1 MPHEAPFPYV
11 REILVFLAIA
21 AILAPLFHRAR
32 VSPVLGFL
40 IAGVAIGPH
49 GLGAFSADMPWLRYV
64 TYDDAASVRTVA
76 EFGIVFLLFVIG
88 LEMSFER
95 LWSMRRLVLG
105 LGATQVSVTALVIGA
120 IAYAWGNSPA
130 ASVLIGAS
138 FALSSTAVVM
148 AELVQRGEFPTLAG
162 RATFSVLLFQDLA
175 VVPLLILVPALAGTV
190 GGSLAAS
197 LAIGVATALAAAAG
211 IWALGRLVLRP
222 LFRLAAASRAPE
234 FFVAVTLLTAIAA
247 SAGTASAGMSPAL
260 GAFLA
265 GMLLADTEFRH
276 QIHVDI
282 EPFKGLLMGL
292 FFISV
297 GMSIDLRAVADLG
310 PWVAASVV
318 GLIAIKTAIAAT
330 AGRLFGLQP
339 PVALHVGL
347 LLGQGGEFALLVV
360 SMAMN
365 LGVMPTETGQF
376 MLIVTA
382 VSMLV
387 TPGLA
392 VAGQRAAA
400 WLERHAPPPA
410 LRPDAELLAE
420 LNGHVV
426 IAGFG
431 RVGQSIAG
439 MLAEE
444 GVPYVAVDRDPVLV
458 AHHRACDEPVYFGDG
473 RRGDVLARVGA
484 ERARAIVLTLD
495 EATTA
500 EQVIRQIR
508 RRWPDTDVYARA
520 RDREHARVLERAGA
534 TRTVPDL
541 AESSLQMGAVLLTGL
556 GVPSEAV
563 ATLVERARDS
573 GYPGL

>member
-1 MPHEAPFPYV
+1 MPHEAPFPYL

-21 AILAPLFHRAR
+21 AIVAPLFHRVR

-40 IAGVAIGPH
+40 LAGVVVGPH
-49 GLGAFSADMPWLRYV
+49 GLGALTAEVPWLRYV

-105 LGATQVSVTALVIGA
+105 LGAAQVSITALVIGA
-120 IAYAWGNSPA
+120 IAWAWGNSAA

-148 AELVQRGEFPTLAG
+148 SELVQRGEFPTHAG
-162 RATFSVLLFQDLA
+162 RATFSVLLFQDMA

-190 GGSLAAS
+190 DASLGAS
-197 LAIGVATALAAAAG
+197 LAIGAATALAAAAA
-211 IWALGRLVLRP
+211 IWVLGRVVVRP
-222 LFRLAAASRAPE
+222 LFHLAAATRTPE
-234 FFVAVTLLTAIAA
+234 FFVAITLLTAIAA
-247 SAGTASAGMSPAL
+247 SAGTAAAGMSPAL

-297 GMSIDLRAVADLG
+297 GMSIDLGAVADLG
-310 PWVAASVV
+310 LLVAASVV
-318 GLIAIKTAIAAT
+318 GLVLIKSAIAA
-330 AGRLFGLQP
+330 GLGQRFGLP
-339 PVALHVGL
+339 APVAMHLGL
-347 LLGQGGEFALLVV
+347 LLGQGGEFALLVM

-365 LGVMPTETGQF
+365 LGVMPVGTGQF
-376 MLIVTA
+376 MLIVVA
-382 VSMLV
+382 LSMLI

-392 VAGQRAAA
+392 AAGHRVAA
-400 WLERHAPPPA
+400 WMERREPSALTPPA
-410 LRPDAELLAE
+410 EMLAE
-420 LNGHVV
+420 LSGHVV

-431 RVGQSIAG
+431 RVGQSIAA

-444 GVPYVAVDRDPVLV
+444 GLPYVALDRDPVLV

-473 RRGDVLARVGA
+473 RRGEVLARVGA

-495 EATTA
+495 DATTA

-520 RDREHARVLERAGA
+520 RDLAHARVLERAGA

-541 AESSLQMGAVLLTGL
+541 AESSLQMGAVLLSGL

-563 ATLVERARDS
+563 NALVERVRNS